1 MKTLLVV
8 LLVSG
13 AAWAAAADNR
23 IPTKTC
29 TVWIRAGLV
38 RLDIVNPAPTLKPSW
53 IMFDDSD
60 EVRVA
65 SCAADP
71 KLTSADRLVWA
82 KVLQEMIERRYD
94 RDMEEAVK

>member
-1 MKTLLVV
+1 
-8 LLVSG
+8 
-13 AAWAAAADNR
+13 
-23 IPTKTC
+23 
-29 TVWIRAGLV
+29 
-38 RLDIVNPAPTLKPSW
+38 
-53 IMFDDSD
+53 MFDDSD